1 MTSESDDVV
10 KLAHGAGGSV
20 MEALL
25 KRLFIGGFSRRQAM
39 EGVGLDALDD
49 GASLRVGG
57 REVVVTMDGHT
68 VEPIFFPGG
77 DLGRL
82 AISGAV
88 NDTSV
93 MGARPIAVLDSIVVE
108 EGYRIEDLQRLVA
121 SMDATAKEAD
131 VAVIG
136 GDFKVM
142 PKGHLDGAVI
152 ATCGVG
158 ILEGERILDS
168 GAKPGDKV
176 LVTGSIG
183 DHGIALMSAREGLS
197 FETQLQ
203 SDVAPIWATVE
214 AALGAGDVHA
224 MKDPTR
230 GGLSSALNDIAAKS
244 GASIWLDQE
253 RVPIKDSVM
262 AASEMLGLD
271 PFEVTCEGRAVMCVG
286 AYGAESVLEAVRN
299 TMYGEGAEIIGEVQ
313 ENRPG
318 YVLLRTL
325 IGGTRVLRKPLG
337 EPIPRVC

>member
-1 MTSESDDVV
+1 MTSGNEVV

-25 KRLFIGGFSRRQAM
+25 KKLFIGGFSRRQALD
-39 EGVGLDALDD
+39 GVGLDSLDD
-49 GASLRVGG
+49 GASIRVAGK
-57 REVVVTMDGHT
+57 EIVVTMDGHT
-68 VEPIFFPGG
+68 VEPLFFPGG

-88 NDTSV
+88 NDLSV
-93 MGARPIAVLDSIVVE
+93 MGARPVAVLDSIVVE
-108 EGYRIEDLQRLVA
+108 EGYWAEDLRRLVA
-121 SMDATAKEAD
+121 SMDGAAMEED
-131 VAVIG
+131 VAIIG

-142 PKGHLDGAVI
+142 PKGHLDGVII

-158 ILEGERILDS
+158 ILEGERVLDG
-168 GAKPGDKV
+168 GASPGDKV
-176 LVTGSIG
+176 LITGSIG

-197 FETQLQ
+197 FETRLQ

-214 AALGAGDVHA
+214 AALNTGDVHA

-244 GASIWLDQE
+244 GVSIWLDQE
-253 RVPIKDSVM
+253 TVPVKDSVR

-271 PFEVTCEGRAVMCVG
+271 PFEVACEGRAVMCVG
-286 AYGAESVLEAVRN
+286 AETAEGVLDAVKR
-299 TMYGEGAEIIGEVQ
+299 TEYGEGADIVGEVRAD
-313 ENRPG
+313 RPG
-318 YVLLRTL
+318 YVLLKTL
-325 IGGTRVLRKPLG
+325 IGGTRILRKPLG